1 MSLWPWSSGFQQAP
15 PLRQRWWGP
24 AAGFRRSP
32 GVGVGK
38 AAPSLLTHWLPS
50 GGVLR
55 GPRVSL
61 AWVWDGSVLD
71 APQHLSQEPPGLRLI
86 LRWDCHCS

>member
-1 MSLWPWSSGFQQAP
+1 M
-15 PLRQRWWGP
+15 
-24 AAGFRRSP
+24 
-32 GVGVGK
+32 GVGK

-71 APQHLSQEPPGLRLI
+71 APQHLSQEPPGLRPI